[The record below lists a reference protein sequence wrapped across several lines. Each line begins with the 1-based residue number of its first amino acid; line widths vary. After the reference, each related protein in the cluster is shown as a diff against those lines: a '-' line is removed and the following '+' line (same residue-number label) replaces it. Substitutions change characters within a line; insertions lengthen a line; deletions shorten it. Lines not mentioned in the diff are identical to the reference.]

1 MRKLRTA
8 RKMAFA
14 VLGALALVLAL
25 NAPGQARPLA
35 LSVPHQVRPDGH
47 GFDGQHGFVH
57 HDFAHDGFHHGFGF
71 ALGPVYPYYGY
82 AYGYYPYGYSPYYG
96 YQAPAY
102 LYYCGSLG
110 AYYPSAQTC
119 PEGWVPVPVT

>member
-1 MRKLRTA
+1 MTMRKLKTA
-8 RKMAFA
+8 KKMTFTI
-14 VLGALALVLAL
+14 LGALALVLAL
-25 NAPGQARPLA
+25 HAPGQARPPG

-47 GFDGQHGFVH
+47 AFDSHHGF
-57 HDFAHDGFHHGFGF
+57 AHRGFHHGFGF
-71 ALGPVYPYYGY
+71 ALGPVYPYYT
-82 AYGYYPYGYSPYYG
+82 YGYYPYGYSPYYG

-102 LYYCGSLG
+102 FYYCGSLG

>member
-1 MRKLRTA
+1 MTMRKLKTA
-8 RKMAFA
+8 RKMTFA

-25 NAPGQARPLA
+25 NAPGQARPPA

-47 GFDGQHGFVH
+47 AFASHHGFAH
-57 HDFAHDGFHHGFGF
+57 HGFHHGFGF
-71 ALGPVYPYYGY
+71 ALGPVYPYYP
-82 AYGYYPYGYSPYYG
+82 YGYYPYGYFPYYG